1 MNKLTDSLKSAF
13 DHVFYPRARSNDPT
27 TSFEAAESIKEM
39 AVQHCSKIYETLR
52 NHGAMG
58 KDSIAEKCGLDGNQV
73 ARRLSELER
82 QGFIKLTGFKVK
94 SKTGR
99 MEREWVA
106 IDKR

>member
-1 MNKLTDSLKSAF
+1 
-13 DHVFYPRARSNDPT
+13 
-27 TSFEAAESIKEM
+27 
-39 AVQHCSKIYETLR
+39 
-52 NHGAMG
+52 MG

-99 MEREWVA
+99 FEREWAA
-106 IDKR
+106 IDKQ